1 MTEEQK
7 MSAAQQRAYEQAFQK
22 HNEHMFKTTCAYLKS
37 IEHKNNYLMEIDQ
50 NSDEFLQFVGSCCYL
65 IGLDFYTTTYANKKV
80 MANVTARLQDCIFA
94 TEENF
99 NKEMFIS
106 NLIAV
111 VKDIDD
117 KKFEELYQRYIDAV
131 NKPIP
136 MNEYNS
142 VGMINTR
149 FHRIMSGSSI
159 NVSYAKSISELL
171 NKKTAEITYKDILTI
186 NNTICDYLEYNKSRT
201 MDEFSAMYTDEK
213 FRNLL
218 KQAAVKYD
226 RLKFGTLFN
235 ESVVSCKEL
244 ILSGRYSEDEIV
256 KLLTNEYT
264 DEQFE
269 AAEAKHQ
276 EDIKSQAEENKEK
289 EQEQPTIYQQHVG
302 DISQLMKTDPM
313 YAFMIIVHEQFGER
327 NMDNADDFIKGL
339 ETIADNPDYIGQVYH
354 YVQSIRRKVTTED
367 DIKEYKDNA
376 IFDGLLE
383 KMEEKIQQQ
392 RLQYKEQTEFMCQ
405 DIEKELCVKINR
417 QINNLIKCMVLS
429 TNEEKQYLISQINY
443 PGVKTVKHL
452 TEMMGVIEKGK
463 MNAAPE
469 SIAEYTKLFDL
480 VRSNLGEVLDK
491 IADENPV
498 QDKLALFMA
507 TKDLLTNFLGKKEE
521 EKKEETPS
529 ESENK

>member
-1 MTEEQK
+1 MK
-7 MSAAQQRAYEQAFQK
+7 K
-22 HNEHMFKTTCAYLKS
+22 IS
-37 IEHKNNYLMEIDQ
+37 IL
-50 NSDEFLQFVGSCCYL
+50 
-65 IGLDFYTTTYANKKV
+65 A
-80 MANVTARLQDCIFA
+80 
-94 TEENF
+94 
-99 NKEMFIS
+99 
-106 NLIAV
+106 AV
-111 VKDIDD
+111 VLAAIMASCGGSTPKADL
-117 KKFEELYQRYIDAV
+117 K
-131 NKPIP
+131 
-136 MNEYNS
+136 NEMDS
-142 VGMINTR
+142 L
-149 FHRIMSGSSI
+149 
-159 NVSYAKSISELL
+159 SYAVGITQSQGLKEYLVQRMGVD
-171 NKKTAEITYKDILTI
+171 TAYI
-186 NNTICDYLEYNKSRT
+186 
-201 MDEFSAMYTDEK
+201 
-213 FRNLL
+213 
-218 KQAAVKYD
+218 
-226 RLKFGTLFN
+226 
-235 ESVVSCKEL
+235 
-244 ILSGRYSEDEIV
+244 
-256 KLLTNEYT
+256 
-264 DEQFE
+264 
-269 AAEAKHQ
+269 
-276 EDIKSQAEENKEK
+276 
-289 EQEQPTIYQQHVG
+289 
-302 DISQLMKTDPM
+302 
-313 YAFMIIVHEQFGER
+313 
-327 NMDNADDFIKGL
+327 DDFIKGL

-354 YVQSIRRKVTTED
+354 YVQSIRRKVTPED
-367 DIKEYKDNA
+367 DIKEYKDKA